1 MARTKG
7 KAPGTA
13 PNYDQVGRRKR
24 ARLDSGDPE
33 VHENSQTQRI
43 ELQGTATSAAK
54 AVLSWA
60 ATVSRIETEEM
71 SSQIQRYKFWKR
83 E

>member
-24 ARLDSGDPE
+24 ARLDSGDPN

-43 ELQGTATSAAK
+43 QLQGTPTSAGK
-54 AVLSWA
+54 AALSWA
-60 ATVSRIETEEM
+60 ITVSRIEAEEM
-71 SSQIQRYKFWKR
+71 GSQIQRYKFWKR